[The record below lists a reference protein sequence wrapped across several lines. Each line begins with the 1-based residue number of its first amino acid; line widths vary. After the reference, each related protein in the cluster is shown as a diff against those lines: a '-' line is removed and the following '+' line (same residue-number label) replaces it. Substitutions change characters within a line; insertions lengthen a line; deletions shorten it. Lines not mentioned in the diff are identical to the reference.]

1 MFPDVEAKDRR
12 SFSAAECSAHH
23 GVILIR
29 RGTHRERAVRFLAQ
43 PCPTRAKTGDARL
56 AKGLLECIE
65 RTKGLIDR
73 RSKLTRWCLSTARRD
88 DIPEERMIHMATRIV
103 ADRGADVLW
112 HRREAADQCVCAHA
126 LKLGLASKGVV
137 QIGDVGLMVLGM
149 MDFHRLRVDM
159 GFECI
164 VGVAKFWECVCHGN
178 EEFDLLIAVTFIKE
192 QAAAAPIGN
201 QCSQLPQGESMN
213 LPPEITPYL
222 PQIVTALV
230 GLFFGWLFTHLSSSS
245 KLATV
250 AERLKS
256 EERRSTEIEAHL
268 TASTTEANQYQ
279 QDAQNFRNELS
290 EIRSRLNTELKAAQ
304 EKQALLE
311 RAETKLADTF
321 KALSADA
328 LRSSS
333 EQFLQLAKSSLSA
346 QSEEAKGDIEKRKVA
361 IETLIKPMADSLGK
375 FEVRIGEIEKSRE
388 GAYSELREQ
397 VRALGE
403 GQLGLQRET
412 ASLVKAL
419 RQPTG
424 RGQWGEMQLRRVV
437 ELAGMQE
444 HCDFETQHST
454 TTDEGKKLRPD
465 LVVRLPGGKSIVV
478 DSKTP
483 MDAYLDALETS
494 DDAVREEAL
503 VRHARQVRTHIQQL
517 SSKNYT
523 AQFSQTPEFTVLF
536 LPSES
541 FFSAALQCDPS
552 LIERGVEQSVIL
564 ATPTTLIA
572 LLRAVSYGW
581 RQESIAENAREISLL
596 GRTLHE
602 RLGKLADHFAKLGR
616 SLGNAVEQ
624 YNSAIGSLE
633 TRVLITARKLE
644 ELKAAPDAASITHLD
659 PIDQNPRTVQFG
671 ISPALPVA
679 LTLNSTEAES
689 LLSPA
694 FDEDFAFVPDP
705 PASARSA
712 AADLR
717 SALD

>member
-1 MFPDVEAKDRR
+1 
-12 SFSAAECSAHH
+12 
-23 GVILIR
+23 
-29 RGTHRERAVRFLAQ
+29 
-43 PCPTRAKTGDARL
+43 
-56 AKGLLECIE
+56 
-65 RTKGLIDR
+65 
-73 RSKLTRWCLSTARRD
+73 
-88 DIPEERMIHMATRIV
+88 
-103 ADRGADVLW
+103 
-112 HRREAADQCVCAHA
+112 
-126 LKLGLASKGVV
+126 
-137 QIGDVGLMVLGM
+137 
-149 MDFHRLRVDM
+149 
-159 GFECI
+159 
-164 VGVAKFWECVCHGN
+164 
-178 EEFDLLIAVTFIKE
+178 
-192 QAAAAPIGN
+192 
-201 QCSQLPQGESMN
+201 MN
-213 LPPEITPYL
+213 LPPEIAPYL
-222 PQIVTALV
+222 PQIVTALT

-245 KLATV
+245 KHATI
-250 AERLKS
+250 AERLKA
-256 EERRSTEIEAHL
+256 EERRSAEIEAHL

-290 EIRSRLNTELKAAQ
+290 EIRSRLDTELKAAQ

-311 RAETKLADTF
+311 RAESKLADTF

-361 IETLIKPMADSLGK
+361 IETLIKPMAESLGK

-483 MDAYLDALETS
+483 MDGYLDALETS
-494 DDAVREEAL
+494 DDVVREEAL
-503 VRHARQVRTHIQQL
+503 ARHARQVRTHIQQL

-541 FFSAALQCDPS
+541 FFSAALQCDPT

-633 TRVLITARKLE
+633 TRVLITARKFE

-659 PIDQNPRTVQFG
+659 PIDQNPRKVQLSP
-671 ISPALPVA
+671 SPALPVA
-679 LTLNSTEAES
+679 LTLNSAEAES
-689 LLSPA
+689 LLAPA
-694 FDEDFAFVPDP
+694 FDDDFSFVPDP

-717 SALD
+717 SALE

>member
-1 MFPDVEAKDRR
+1 MRIAGPFDTTNELSETRY
-12 SFSAAECSAHH
+12 E
-23 GVILIR
+23 
-29 RGTHRERAVRFLAQ
+29 TTLA
-43 PCPTRAKTGDARL
+43 
-56 AKGLLECIE
+56 
-65 RTKGLIDR
+65 
-73 RSKLTRWCLSTARRD
+73 
-88 DIPEERMIHMATRIV
+88 ATRKNKTKMPQ
-103 ADRGADVLW
+103 
-112 HRREAADQCVCAHA
+112 E
-126 LKLGLASKGVV
+126 LA
-137 QIGDVGLMVLGM
+137 
-149 MDFHRLRVDM
+149 
-159 GFECI
+159 
-164 VGVAKFWECVCHGN
+164 
-178 EEFDLLIAVTFIKE
+178 
-192 QAAAAPIGN
+192 
-201 QCSQLPQGESMN
+201 
-213 LPPEITPYL
+213 PYL
-222 PQIVTALV
+222 PLIISVLL
-230 GLFFGWLFTHLSSSS
+230 GLFFGWLFTRLAASG
-245 KLATV
+245 KLAAA

-256 EERRSTEIEAHL
+256 EERRSSEIEVRLAQS
-268 TASTTEANQYQ
+268 ASDAERNE
-279 QDAQNFRNELS
+279 QDAQTFRNQLT
-290 EIRSRLNTELKAAQ
+290 EIRSRLDTELKAAA

-311 RAETKLADTF
+311 RAEIKLSDTF

-333 EQFLQLAKSSLSA
+333 EQFLQLAKSSLA
-346 QSEEAKGDIEKRKVA
+346 TQTEEAKGEIEKRKIA
-361 IETLIKPMADSLGK
+361 IQTMITPVTESLGK
-375 FEVRIGEIEKSRE
+375 FELRIGEIEKSRE

-444 HCDFETQHST
+444 HCDFEVQHSA

-465 LVVRLPGGKSIVV
+465 LIVRLPGGKTIVV

-483 MDAYLDALETS
+483 MDGYLDALEAV
-494 DDAVREEAL
+494 DDTVREEAL
-503 VRHARQVRTHIQQL
+503 HRHARQVRTHIQQL

-523 AQFSQTPEFTVLF
+523 AQFAQTPEFTVLF

-541 FFSAALQCDPS
+541 FFSAALQSDPG
-552 LIERGVEQSVIL
+552 LIERGVDQGVIL

-602 RLGKLADHFAKLGR
+602 RLGKLADHFSKLGR

-624 YNSAIGSLE
+624 YNSAIGSFE
-633 TRVLITARKLE
+633 TRVLTTARKFE
-644 ELKAAPDAASITHLD
+644 ELKAAPESATIANLEPVDKIPRSSQSSGAPPASLTLDSDAAEALLA
-659 PIDQNPRTVQFG
+659 P
-671 ISPALPVA
+671 PA
-679 LTLNSTEAES
+679 
-689 LLSPA
+689 
-694 FDEDFAFVPDP
+694 DDDFTFVPDP

-717 SALD
+717 SALGRS